1 MQKYIMALD
10 QGTTSSR
17 AILFGKNG
25 EMAAVSQKEFTQYS
39 GKWLG
44 RAGSEGNMGFT
55 DERNDGSKRDTWYS
69 SRRDCS
75 DRNYESERDNDCL
88 E

>member
-17 AILFGKNG
+17 AILFGKMERWLLYHRRNLH
-25 EMAAVSQKEFTQYS
+25 SYFR
-39 GKWLG
+39 KWLG
-44 RAGSEGNMGFT
+44 RAGSEGNMGIS